1 MDHFDVVV
9 CGLGAMGSAALHHL
23 ARRGKRVLGLERF
36 TPGHDRGSSH
46 GSTRIIR
53 LGYFEHP
60 AYVPLLRRAYA
71 LWRELEAASGRRLL
85 HVTGIAEIGP
95 AAGPLV
101 RGTLASA
108 RLHELSHEVLSAP
121 ELMRRFPAFRVPN
134 DYVAVLQP
142 EGGILAAEHSLH
154 AQLALAAAAGADIR
168 SGETVQAIEP
178 RAGSVRV
185 MTDRGI
191 IEAGVAIVAVGAWTK
206 TLLPEFG
213 AGLRATREVMAWF
226 APTDADLLCA
236 DRFPVFIIE
245 SRHGMHYG
253 IPALRGEPSPAGIK
267 VAKHHHRDETVDPDA
282 YDRTVSAADQ
292 ALIRAAIADHLPT
305 ANGELL
311 EAKTCLYTMTPD
323 GNFLID
329 HLPGAPNVIVA
340 SPCSGHGFKFAPVIG
355 EALADLATT
364 GVTPHDIGWFSRR
377 RLG

>member
-1 MDHFDVVV
+1 
-9 CGLGAMGSAALHHL
+9 
-23 ARRGKRVLGLERF
+23 
-36 TPGHDRGSSH
+36 
-46 GSTRIIR
+46 
-53 LGYFEHP
+53 
-60 AYVPLLRRAYA
+60 
-71 LWRELEAASGRRLL
+71 
-85 HVTGIAEIGP
+85 
-95 AAGPLV
+95 
-101 RGTLASA
+101 
-108 RLHELSHEVLSAP
+108 
-121 ELMRRFPAFRVPN
+121 
-134 DYVAVLQP
+134 
-142 EGGILAAEHSLH
+142 
-154 AQLALAAAAGADIR
+154 
-168 SGETVQAIEP
+168 
-178 RAGSVRV
+178 
-185 MTDRGI
+185 
-191 IEAGVAIVAVGAWTK
+191 VAIVAVGAWTK
-206 TLLPEFG
+206 TLLPEFA

-253 IPALRGEPSPAGIK
+253 IPALRGESGPAGIK

-292 ALIRAAIADHLPT
+292 ALIRAAIADHLPA